1 LRRSVVQQ
9 LIATSLRIV
18 CVAAAFGLVLALLFT
33 RSLATMLYGVTPTDP
48 PTLAGV
54 VVLVVLVATLAAVIP
69 ATRAAFIQPMRALRE
84 E

>member
-1 LRRSVVQQ
+1 

-18 CVAAAFGLVLALLFT
+18 GIGAACGLGLALLFT
-33 RSLATMLYGVTPTDP
+33 RTLSTMLYGVTPTDP
-48 PTLAGV
+48 PTLVGV
-54 VVLVVLVATLAAVIP
+54 IVLVVLVAGVAAVIP